1 MTTLNLKKKSKS
13 HYEVKAGDLVIT
25 VVNPF
30 KSNGM
35 GSDAWNI
42 VIEFYNGNEDDY
54 IYINEYFCTKKQASI
69 FGAKW
74 VKENL

>member
-1 MTTLNLKKKSKS
+1 MTTLKLKKYSKAN
-13 HYEVKAGDLVIT
+13 YGINFGDLSIK
-25 VVNPF
+25 VVNPY

-42 VIEFYNGNEDDY
+42 VIEFYNGRDEDY
-54 IYINEYFCTKKQASI
+54 IYVSEYFETKKQASI

-74 VKENL
+74 VENNL